1 MKKRI
6 PQREFLFVLTLLVIT
21 ITSFLVWQ
29 LNKKEGEYKPGV
41 NAEADQ
47 AVNAAKVVYQQQKRL
62 KVDLSNG
69 PCLSNDLIKDDWV
82 ADLVHN
88 PAELIDRLPEI
99 QCPAL
104 LDGTATR
111 LVELDLEGNVVRV
124 K

>member
-88 PAELIDRLPEI
+88 PAELIDRLPEN